1 MLRVEAIRM
10 EAAQFEK
17 QKARVATPEQ
27 KAQILAL
34 ARNLPRLWR
43 ASTTSAKDRKRMLRL
58 LIQDITVEKLSAT
71 RQAVLHIRWQGGAC
85 TDITVDLPRPFAAM
99 CYPATIVEKVRELSQ
114 HLSNRQIVA
123 RLNEEGMRS
132 PHGKPFTLA
141 MIEWI
146 RQRYGRQPASGAPT
160 RSRCSNLPTDWAS
173 AYTSCIT
180 GSSVT

>member
-1 MLRVEAIRM
+1 
-10 EAAQFEK
+10 
-17 QKARVATPEQ
+17 
-27 KAQILAL
+27 
-34 ARNLPRLWR
+34 
-43 ASTTSAKDRKRMLRL
+43 MLRL

-146 RQRYGRQPASGAPT
+146 RHRYGIAATSFKRPDEITVQQLAHRLGVSIHVVYYWIERHVIQARKFDGRGPWWITLDVAKEQQLRHWVRTSGHLQ
-160 RSRCSNLPTDWAS
+160 R
-173 AYTSCIT
+173 
-180 GSSVT
+180 